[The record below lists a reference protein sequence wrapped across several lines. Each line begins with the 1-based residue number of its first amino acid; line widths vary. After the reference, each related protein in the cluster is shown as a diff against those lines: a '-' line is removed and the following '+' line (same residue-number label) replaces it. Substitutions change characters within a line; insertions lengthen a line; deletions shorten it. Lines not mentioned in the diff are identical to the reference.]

1 MHSYESHQHK
11 KKIILDA
18 IGIPMGGP
26 IGIPM
31 AHQKTN
37 GPWEFQWGDPI
48 GIPMGLSETVIEIH
62 WGGRENI
69 KIYTIGG
76 FQCKM
81 VRF

>member
-1 MHSYESHQHK
+1 M
-11 KKIILDA
+11 DA

-48 GIPMGLSETVIEIH
+48 AITMGLSEKSIGNPM
-62 WGGRENI
+62 GGVNEQ
-69 KIYTIGG
+69 TL
-76 FQCKM
+76 KM
-81 VRF
+81 TQLKVFNLKL